1 MRLSSRKDGYFFSKP
16 MFERFLGKL
25 RKYEIRMRKAVTS
38 ERHGNFHSVFKGSGL
53 EFDDLRLY
61 QYGDDVRAI
70 DWNTSAKG
78 HGTFVKIFKED
89 KEQTAFFMLDVSASQ
104 KVGEPGSM
112 KIDIAKE
119 ICGVLTLSAI
129 QEATRVGLLCF
140 SDRNERY
147 MRPSEGMKHGYR
159 LLSELYKLTPTSLKT
174 NISEAIMVCFNVLKR
189 RSLVFIISDFIDRN
203 YEPNLKA
210 LAIKH
215 DLIVIHLY
223 DSRETN
229 LPGLGIIPLYDAETQ
244 STFWVNTSSR
254 KYKEENANRFQKRSE
269 ELQRL
274 CIQNRADYISINT
287 QEDYVP
293 ALIHLF
299 KVRRYSKGSTAK

>member
-1 MRLSSRKDGYFFSKP
+1 
-16 MFERFLGKL
+16 MFELFLGKL

-53 EFDDLRLY
+53 EYDDLRLY

-78 HGTFVKIFKED
+78 HGTFIKIFKED

-104 KVGEPGSM
+104 RVGEINKL

-129 QEATRVGLLCF
+129 QEASRVGLLCF
-140 SDRNERY
+140 SDKNERY
-147 MRPSEGMKHGYR
+147 IRPSDGMKHGYS
-159 LLSELYKLTPTSLKT
+159 LLSELYKLIPESTKT
-174 NISEAIMVCFNVLKR
+174 NISDAILVALNVLRR
-189 RSLVFIISDFIDRN
+189 RSLIFLISDFIDTN
-203 YEPNLKA
+203 YQHNLKA
-210 LAIKH
+210 LARKH

-223 DSRETN
+223 DLRETS
-229 LPGLGIIPLYDAETQ
+229 LPRLGIIPLYDAEKQRT
-244 STFWVNTSSR
+244 TWVNTSSSQYR
-254 KYKEENANRFQKRSE
+254 EDMANRFQSRSA
-269 ELQRL
+269 ELEKL
-274 CIQNRADYISINT
+274 CHQNRADYISINT

-293 ALIHLF
+293 ALIRLF
-299 KVRRYSKGSTAK
+299 KIRRYAKGGMASS

>member
-1 MRLSSRKDGYFFSKP
+1 
-16 MFERFLGKL
+16 MFELFLGKL

-53 EFDDLRLY
+53 EYDDLRLY

-78 HGTFVKIFKED
+78 HGTFIKIFKED

-104 KVGEPGSM
+104 RVGEANKL

-129 QEATRVGLLCF
+129 QEASRVGLLCF
-140 SDRNERY
+140 SDKNERY
-147 MRPSEGMKHGYR
+147 IRPSDGMKHGYGV
-159 LLSELYKLTPTSLKT
+159 LSELYKLIPESTKTS
-174 NISEAIMVCFNVLKR
+174 ISEAILVTLNVLKR
-189 RSLVFIISDFIDRN
+189 RSLIFLISDFIDTN
-203 YEPNLKA
+203 YQHNLKA
-210 LAIKH
+210 LARKH

-223 DSRETN
+223 DLRETS
-229 LPGLGIIPLYDAETQ
+229 LPKLGIIPLYDAEKQRT
-244 STFWVNTSSR
+244 TWVNTSSSQYR
-254 KYKEENANRFQKRSE
+254 EDMANRFQSRSV
-269 ELQRL
+269 ELEKL
-274 CIQNRADYISINT
+274 CHQNRADYISINT

-293 ALIHLF
+293 ALIRLF
-299 KVRRYSKGSTAK
+299 KVRRYAKGGMTSS

>member
-1 MRLSSRKDGYFFSKP
+1 
-16 MFERFLGKL
+16 MFQQFLGKI

-38 ERHGNFHSVFKGSGL
+38 ERHGNYHSVFKGSGL

-78 HGTFVKIFKED
+78 HGIFIKIFKED

-104 KVGEPGSM
+104 QIGEQSRQ
-112 KIDIAKE
+112 KINIAKE

-129 QEATRVGLLCF
+129 EEATRVGLLCF
-140 SDRNERY
+140 SDKNERY
-147 MRPSEGMKHGYR
+147 IRASSGMKHGYS
-159 LLSELYKLTPTSLKT
+159 LISELYKLIPESAKT
-174 NISEAIMVCFNVLKR
+174 NISEAILVALNLLKR
-189 RSLVFIISDFIDRN
+189 RSLVFLISDFIDDN
-203 YEPNLKA
+203 YQHSLKA
-210 LAIKH
+210 LARKH

-223 DSRETN
+223 DEREIR
-229 LPGLGIIPLYDAETQ
+229 LPRLGIIPVFDAETQ
-244 STFWVNTSSR
+244 KTIWVNTSSNVYQ
-254 KYKEENANRFQKRSE
+254 KNIATTIEKRSE
-269 ELQRL
+269 MLKQI
-274 CIQNRADYISINT
+274 CHQNRADYISINT

-299 KVRRYSKGSTAK
+299 KIRRFSKGSTSI

>member
-1 MRLSSRKDGYFFSKP
+1 
-16 MFERFLGKL
+16 MFELFLGKL

-53 EFDDLRLY
+53 EYDDLRLY

-78 HGTFVKIFKED
+78 HGTFIKIFKED

-104 KVGEPGSM
+104 RVGEVNKL

-129 QEATRVGLLCF
+129 QEASRVGLLCF
-140 SDRNERY
+140 SDKNERY
-147 MRPSEGMKHGYR
+147 IRPSDGMKHGYS
-159 LLSELYKLTPTSLKT
+159 LLSELYKLIPESTKTS
-174 NISEAIMVCFNVLKR
+174 ISEAILVALNVLRR
-189 RSLVFIISDFIDRN
+189 RSLIFLISDFIDTD
-203 YEPNLKA
+203 YHHNLKA
-210 LAIKH
+210 LARKH

-223 DSRETN
+223 DLRETS
-229 LPGLGIIPLYDAETQ
+229 LPKLGIIPLYDAEKQKT
-244 STFWVNTSSR
+244 TWVNTSSSQYR
-254 KYKEENANRFQKRSE
+254 EDMANRFQSRSA
-269 ELQRL
+269 ELEKI
-274 CIQNRADYISINT
+274 CHQNRADYISINT

-293 ALIHLF
+293 ALIRLF
-299 KVRRYSKGSTAK
+299 KVRRYAKGGMASS

>member
-1 MRLSSRKDGYFFSKP
+1 
-16 MFERFLGKL
+16 
-25 RKYEIRMRKAVTS
+25 MRKAVTS

-104 KVGEPGSM
+104 HVGEVKRL

-140 SDRNERY
+140 TDKNERY
-147 MRPSEGMKHGYR
+147 IRPSEGLKHGYGVI
-159 LLSELYKLTPTSLKT
+159 SELYKLVPESSRT
-174 NISEAIMVCFNVLKR
+174 NIADAILITLNVLKR
-189 RSLVFIISDFIDRN
+189 RSLVFLISDFIDEK
-203 YEPNLKA
+203 YHHNLKA
-210 LAIKH
+210 LCRKH
-215 DLIVIHLY
+215 DVIVIHLY
-223 DSRETN
+223 DSRETD
-229 LPGLGIIPLYDAETQ
+229 LPSLGIIPVYDAEKQT
-244 STFWVNTSSR
+244 TVWVNTSSKLYR
-254 KYKEENANRFQKRSE
+254 EDMSARFKNRSI
-269 ELQRL
+269 ELERL
-274 CIQNRADYISINT
+274 CHQNRADYLSINT
-287 QEDYVP
+287 QQDFVP

-299 KVRRYSKGSTAK
+299 KVRHYSRSSVSS

>member
-1 MRLSSRKDGYFFSKP
+1 
-16 MFERFLGKL
+16 MFEQFLGKL

-38 ERHGNFHSVFKGSGL
+38 ERYGNFHSVFKGSGL

-104 KVGEPGSM
+104 QVGEIKKL

-129 QEATRVGLLCF
+129 QEASRVGLLCF

-147 MRPSEGMKHGYR
+147 IRPSDGMKHGYG
-159 LLSELYKLTPTSLKT
+159 LISELYKLVPESTKT
-174 NISEAIMVCFNVLKR
+174 NIADAILVALNVLRR
-189 RSLVFIISDFIDRN
+189 RSLIFLISDFIDNN
-203 YEPNLKA
+203 YHHNLKA
-210 LAIKH
+210 LARTH
-215 DLIVIHLY
+215 DLLVIHLY
-223 DSRETN
+223 FWWLFNR
-229 LPGLGIIPLYDAETQ
+229 PVLGFIPLFDADNNT
-244 STFWVNTSSR
+244 TVWVNTSSR
-254 KYKEENANRFQKRSE
+254 QYREEMANRFGKRSA

-274 CIQNRADYISINT
+274 CHQNRADYISINT

-293 ALIHLF
+293 ALIHMF
-299 KVRRYSKGSTAK
+299 KVRRYTKSAAPSNG

>member
-1 MRLSSRKDGYFFSKP
+1 
-16 MFERFLGKL
+16 MFEQFLGKL
-25 RKYEIRMRKAVTS
+25 RKFEIRMRKAVTS

-78 HGTFVKIFKED
+78 HGTFIKIFKED

-104 KVGEPGSM
+104 KIGETGRL
-112 KIDIAKE
+112 KLDVAKE

-147 MRPSEGMKHGYR
+147 IRPTAGMKNGYR
-159 LLSELYKLTPTSLKT
+159 VLSEIYKIDPVSAKT
-174 NISEAIMVCFNVLKR
+174 NITEAIYIALNVLKR
-189 RSLVFIISDFIDRN
+189 RSLIFIISDFIDDN
-203 YEPNLKA
+203 YQHNLKA
-210 LAIKH
+210 LARKH

-223 DSRETN
+223 DQRETT
-229 LPGLGIIPLYDAETQ
+229 LPHLGIIPVYDAESDQTV
-244 STFWVNTSSR
+244 WVNTSSNQYR
-254 KYKEENANRFQKRSE
+254 EERLNRFKTRCT
-269 ELQRL
+269 ELERL
-274 CIQNRADYISINT
+274 CRQNRADYIAINT
-287 QEDYVP
+287 QEDYIP
-293 ALIHLF
+293 ALLHMF
-299 KVRRYSKGSTAK
+299 KVRRYARGVATNS

>member
-1 MRLSSRKDGYFFSKP
+1 

-53 EFDDLRLY
+53 EYDDLRLY

-78 HGTFVKIFKED
+78 HGTFIKIFKED

-104 KVGEPGSM
+104 QVGEASRL

-129 QEATRVGLLCF
+129 QEASRVGLLCF
-140 SDRNERY
+140 SDRNEKY
-147 MRPSEGMKHGYR
+147 IRPSDGMKHGYSV
-159 LLSELYKLTPTSLKT
+159 LSELYKLVPESTKT
-174 NISEAIMVCFNVLKR
+174 NISEAILVALNVLRR
-189 RSLVFIISDFIDRN
+189 RSLIFFISDFIDIN
-203 YEPNLKA
+203 YQHNLKA
-210 LAIKH
+210 LARKH

-223 DSRETN
+223 DLRETS
-229 LPGLGIIPLYDAETQ
+229 LPRLGIIPLYDAEKQRT
-244 STFWVNTSSR
+244 TWVNTSSKQYR
-254 KYKEENANRFQKRSE
+254 EDMANRFEKRSA
-269 ELQRL
+269 ELEKL
-274 CIQNRADYISINT
+274 CHQNRADYISINT

-293 ALIHLF
+293 ALIRLF
-299 KVRRYSKGSTAK
+299 KVRRYAKSGMTSS

>member
-1 MRLSSRKDGYFFSKP
+1 
-16 MFERFLGKL
+16 MFELFLGKL

-53 EFDDLRLY
+53 EYDDLRLY

-78 HGTFVKIFKED
+78 HGTFIKIFKED

-104 KVGEPGSM
+104 QVGEASKL

-129 QEATRVGLLCF
+129 QEASRVGLLCF

-147 MRPSEGMKHGYR
+147 VRPSDGMKHGYSV
-159 LLSELYKLTPTSLKT
+159 LSEIYKLVPESTKTS
-174 NISEAIMVCFNVLKR
+174 ISEAILVALNVLKR
-189 RSLVFIISDFIDRN
+189 RSLIFLISDFIDSN
-203 YEPNLKA
+203 YQHNLKA
-210 LAIKH
+210 LARKH

-223 DSRETN
+223 DSRETS
-229 LPGLGIIPLYDAETQ
+229 LPRLGIIPLYDAEKQRT
-244 STFWVNTSSR
+244 TWVNTSSKQYR
-254 KYKEENANRFQKRSE
+254 DDMANRFQSRSV
-269 ELQRL
+269 ELEKL
-274 CIQNRADYISINT
+274 CHQNRADYISINT

-293 ALIHLF
+293 ALIRLF
-299 KVRRYSKGSTAK
+299 KVRRYAKSGMTSS

>member
-1 MRLSSRKDGYFFSKP
+1 
-16 MFERFLGKL
+16 MFELFLGKL

-53 EFDDLRLY
+53 EYDDLRLY

-78 HGTFVKIFKED
+78 HGTFIKIFKED

-104 KVGEPGSM
+104 QVGEASRL

-129 QEATRVGLLCF
+129 QEASRVGLLCF

-147 MRPSEGMKHGYR
+147 VRPSDGMKHGYSV
-159 LLSELYKLTPTSLKT
+159 LSEIYKLVPESTKTS
-174 NISEAIMVCFNVLKR
+174 ISEAILVALNVLKR
-189 RSLVFIISDFIDRN
+189 RSLIFLISDFIDVN
-203 YEPNLKA
+203 YQHNLKA
-210 LAIKH
+210 LARKH

-223 DSRETN
+223 DLRETS
-229 LPGLGIIPLYDAETQ
+229 LPRLGIIPLYDAEKQRT
-244 STFWVNTSSR
+244 TWVNTSSKQYR
-254 KYKEENANRFQKRSE
+254 EDMANRFQSRSV
-269 ELQRL
+269 ELEKL
-274 CIQNRADYISINT
+274 CHQNRADYISINT

-293 ALIHLF
+293 ALIRLF
-299 KVRRYSKGSTAK
+299 KVRRYAKSGMASS

>member
-1 MRLSSRKDGYFFSKP
+1 
-16 MFERFLGKL
+16 MFELFLGKI

-53 EFDDLRLY
+53 EYDDLRLY

-104 KVGEPGSM
+104 QVGEVNRL

-119 ICGVLTLSAI
+119 ICGVLALSAI

-147 MRPSEGMKHGYR
+147 IRPSDGMKHGYG
-159 LLSELYKLTPTSLKT
+159 LISELYKLIPESTKT
-174 NISEAIMVCFNVLKR
+174 NISEAILVTLNLLKR
-189 RSLVFIISDFIDRN
+189 RSLIFLISDFIDVN
-203 YEPNLKA
+203 YQHNLKA
-210 LAIKH
+210 LARKH
-215 DLIVIHLY
+215 DLIVLHLY
-223 DSRETN
+223 DTREIS
-229 LPGLGIIPLYDAETQ
+229 LPRLGIIPVYDAEKQ
-244 STFWVNTSSR
+244 STVWVNTSSGNYR
-254 KYKEENANRFQKRSE
+254 EEMSSRFEKRSA
-269 ELQRL
+269 ELKKL
-274 CIQNRADYISINT
+274 CHQNRADYIAINT
-287 QEDYVP
+287 HEDYVP
-293 ALIHLF
+293 ELIHLF
-299 KVRRYSKGSTAK
+299 KVRQYAKGTVSGS

>member
-1 MRLSSRKDGYFFSKP
+1 
-16 MFERFLGKL
+16 MFELFLGKL

-53 EFDDLRLY
+53 EYDDLRLY

-78 HGTFVKIFKED
+78 HGTFIKIFKED

-104 KVGEPGSM
+104 RVGEVNKL

-129 QEATRVGLLCF
+129 QEASRVGLLCF
-140 SDRNERY
+140 SDKNERY
-147 MRPSEGMKHGYR
+147 IRPSDGMKHGYS
-159 LLSELYKLTPTSLKT
+159 LLSELYKLIPESTKT
-174 NISEAIMVCFNVLKR
+174 NISDAILVALNVLRR
-189 RSLVFIISDFIDRN
+189 RSLIFLISDFIDTN
-203 YEPNLKA
+203 YQHNLKA
-210 LAIKH
+210 LARKH

-223 DSRETN
+223 DLRETS
-229 LPGLGIIPLYDAETQ
+229 LPKLGIIPLYDAEKQRT
-244 STFWVNTSSR
+244 TWVNTSSSQYR
-254 KYKEENANRFQKRSE
+254 EDMANRFQSRSA
-269 ELQRL
+269 ELEKL
-274 CIQNRADYISINT
+274 CHQNRADYISINT

-293 ALIHLF
+293 ALIRLF
-299 KVRRYSKGSTAK
+299 KVRRYAKGGMASS

>member
-1 MRLSSRKDGYFFSKP
+1 
-16 MFERFLGKL
+16 MFELFLGKL

-78 HGTFVKIFKED
+78 HGVFIKIFKED

-104 KVGEPGSM
+104 QVGEANRL

-129 QEATRVGLLCF
+129 QEASRVGLLCF

-147 MRPSEGMKHGYR
+147 IRPSDGMKHGYS
-159 LLSELYKLTPTSLKT
+159 LLSELYKLVPESTKT
-174 NISEAIMVCFNVLKR
+174 NISEAISVALNVIRR
-189 RSLVFIISDFIDRN
+189 RSLIFLISDFIDTD
-203 YEPNLKA
+203 YQHNLKA
-210 LAIKH
+210 LARKH

-223 DSRETN
+223 DLRETS
-229 LPGLGIIPLYDAETQ
+229 LPKLGIIPLYDAEKQRT
-244 STFWVNTSSR
+244 TWVNTSSKQYR
-254 KYKEENANRFQKRSE
+254 EDMANRFQNRSA
-269 ELQRL
+269 ELEKL
-274 CIQNRADYISINT
+274 CRQNRADYISINT

-293 ALIHLF
+293 ALIRLF
-299 KVRRYSKGSTAK
+299 KVRRYAKNGMATS

>member
-1 MRLSSRKDGYFFSKP
+1 
-16 MFERFLGKL
+16 MFELFLGKL

-53 EFDDLRLY
+53 EYDDLRLY

-78 HGTFVKIFKED
+78 HGTFIKIFKED

-104 KVGEPGSM
+104 RVGEANKL

-129 QEATRVGLLCF
+129 QEASRVGLLCF
-140 SDRNERY
+140 SDKNERY
-147 MRPSEGMKHGYR
+147 VRPSDGMKHGYGV
-159 LLSELYKLTPTSLKT
+159 LSELYKLVPESTKTS
-174 NISEAIMVCFNVLKR
+174 ISDAILVTLNVLKR
-189 RSLVFIISDFIDRN
+189 RSLIFLISDFIDTN
-203 YEPNLKA
+203 YQHNLKA
-210 LAIKH
+210 LARKH

-223 DSRETN
+223 DLRETS
-229 LPGLGIIPLYDAETQ
+229 LPKLGIIPLYDAEKQRT
-244 STFWVNTSSR
+244 TWVNTSSSQYR
-254 KYKEENANRFQKRSE
+254 EDMANRFQSRSA
-269 ELQRL
+269 ELEKL
-274 CIQNRADYISINT
+274 CHQNRADYISINT

-293 ALIHLF
+293 ALIRLF
-299 KVRRYSKGSTAK
+299 KVRRYAKGGMASS